1 MKFLIY
7 SRQWAVVESVEVRF
21 HVSTAGSTPALRGF
35 TERADCAELHN
46 LLVQSRH
53 MKKLSSPIP
62 ITMPW
67 NQCTLV
73 EKSRVTTTTRVRKFV
88 ANARKHVVE
97 RRAWRKFG
105 DVVDEDV
112 GAKLTMAS
120 IEDIFLERPAPY
132 GSKGEEPKKS
142 QLSLTEKGSGVLQL
156 CRTCGKKGDHWTAQC
171 PYKDLNQPNE
181 SFSEQPDT
189 SDVTSVKDVKKGAY
203 VPPSRRGGEK
213 STGSDMRRR
222 TEENS
227 VRVTN
232 LSEDTREADLN
243 ELCSTFGPVTRT
255 YVSNDQ
261 RTGTCRGFGFVNFL
275 NRADAEKA
283 IKVLNGY
290 GYDNLILHVE
300 WAASRKN

>member
-1 MKFLIY
+1 M
-7 SRQWAVVESVEVRF
+7 A
-21 HVSTAGSTPALRGF
+21 
-35 TERADCAELHN
+35 
-46 LLVQSRH
+46 
-53 MKKLSSPIP
+53 
-62 ITMPW
+62 ITMVANPS
-67 NQCTLV
+67 NQAAKPRWADVDDDNDDYLLPPRKVIGPDANGIKKVIEYKLNHENKLV
-73 EKSRVTTTTRVRKFV
+73 RVSKTYRVRKFV
-88 ANARKHVVE
+88 TNARKHVVE

-105 DVVDEDV
+105 DAVDEDV
-112 GAKLTMAS
+112 GVRLTMTS
-120 IEDIFLERPAPY
+120 VEDVFLDRHMPY

-142 QLSLTEKGSGVLQL
+142 QSSQNEEGSGVLQV
-156 CRTCGKKGDHWTAQC
+156 CRNCGRKGDHWTARC

-181 SFSEQPDT
+181 SFPDT

-213 STGSDMRRR
+213 SKGSDMRRG

-261 RTGTCRGFGFVNFL
+261 RTGTCRGFGFVNFV

-300 WAASRKN
+300 WAAPRTK